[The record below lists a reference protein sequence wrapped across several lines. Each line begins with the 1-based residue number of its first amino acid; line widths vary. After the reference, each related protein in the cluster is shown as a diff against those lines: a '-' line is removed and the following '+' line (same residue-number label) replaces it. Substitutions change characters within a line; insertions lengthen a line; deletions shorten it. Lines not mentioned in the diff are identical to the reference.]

1 MGELV
6 RPEPGPYWY
15 RAVFSLTF
23 QALVFGNPMW
33 VMRSTE
39 TIAQRHGVYL
49 YSMSMIFRKL
59 NLQWELIRL
68 EPEPEYG
75 VEIFSLWVL
84 S

>member
-1 MGELV
+1 MDVLAPVEVEVKQDPEAHGAPHSIIGHPANKVGELV

-39 TIAQRHGVYL
+39 TRVFFI
-49 YSMSMIFRKL
+49 I
-59 NLQWELIRL
+59 
-68 EPEPEYG
+68 
-75 VEIFSLWVL
+75 
-84 S
+84 